1 MEPGTQRQSFITLLR
16 QHASKG
22 LSWIIVAFV
31 IALLCSMHIPLL
43 RTGAQEP
50 AFVAATVVLPAAEL
64 EPMPTPIPASQPK
77 AAPQLPASPPTPSP
91 GTLIAGLPNAAEGEH
106 DAPFDLASPATDDQQ
121 LDPAN
126 TVEGSDV
133 GVDAGAQLPDESA
146 SAWEAAGE
154 AAATTAAWPTA
165 IQVQASASSEWAT
178 SDAGLYGTPADIAS
192 TATPDPAASAAAAA
206 QATAD
211 AIYWATANAMQYATP
226 STSALSPTP
235 DPAAS
240 AAAAAQATADAIYWA
255 TANAA
260 YYATPTATSSGAV
273 EMTPTATPTAT
284 SSGAVEMTPTATP
297 TATSSGAME
306 MTPTATPTATSSG
319 AMEMT
324 PTATATASTVGAT
337 EVAPTATATVVG
349 SVEPAWLPQPEAPA
363 RIRTQFLPLI
373 CRY

>member
-211 AIYWATANAMQYATP
+211 AIYWATANA
-226 STSALSPTP
+226 
-235 DPAAS
+235 
-240 AAAAAQATADAIYWA
+240 
-255 TANAA
+255 A